1 MSEENT
7 TEKTILENFYSEREP
22 DEKAATMSDLLPV
35 TPKTGA
41 PEGAAYF
48 MEFADVTVK
57 LSEKHPDWPYVN
69 ARLKVVEPDD
79 YENQGFYTFF
89 WLPPVY
95 NDMDEK
101 ELKKVG
107 RQTDGLY
114 YNIDTICGE
123 GVANSLF
130 EGVNDQDT
138 AVEAMEK
145 LADLLDEERAVV
157 TVRIQTPNKAR
168 QAQGY
173 TDKFNSVKGYA
184 NAATWEGEDI

>member
-1 MSEENT
+1 MTTEN

-22 DEKAATMSDLLPV
+22 DEKAAQPNNLLPD
-35 TPKTGA
+35 KEKEGA
-41 PEGAAYF
+41 PENAAYF

-57 LSEKHPDWPYVN
+57 RSEKHPDWPYVN

-79 YENQGFYTFF
+79 YENQGFFTFF

-95 NDMDEK
+95 DDMDEK

-107 RQTDGLY
+107 RQVDGLL

-123 GVANSLF
+123 GVGTSLF

-157 TVRIQTPNKAR
+157 TVRIQTPNKDR

-173 TDKFNSVKGYA
+173 TDKFNSVKAYA
-184 NAATWEGEDI
+184 NATTWEGEDI

>member
-22 DEKAATMSDLLPV
+22 DEKAAQSNNLLPD
-35 TPKTGA
+35 KEKEGA

-57 LSEKHPDWPYVN
+57 RSEKHPDWPYVN

-79 YENQGFYTFF
+79 FENQGFFTFF

-95 NDMDEK
+95 DDMDAK

-107 RQTDGLY
+107 RQIDGLL

-123 GVANSLF
+123 GIGTSLF
-130 EGVNDQDT
+130 STVNDQDT

-157 TVRIQTPNKAR
+157 TVQIRKPNKAR
-168 QAQGY
+168 QNQGY
-173 TDKFNSVKGYA
+173 TDDFNSVKAYA
-184 NAATWEGEDI
+184 HAETWEGEDI

>member
-1 MSEENT
+1 MTTEN
-7 TEKTILENFYSEREP
+7 TEKTILENFYSQREP
-22 DEKAATMSDLLPV
+22 DEKAAQSNNLLPD
-35 TPKTGA
+35 KEKDGA

-57 LSEKHPDWPYVN
+57 RSEKNNDWPYVN

-79 YENQGFYTFF
+79 FENQGFFTMF

-95 NDMDEK
+95 SDMDDK
-101 ELKKVG
+101 ELKKAG
-107 RQTDGLY
+107 KQTDGLM

-123 GVANSLF
+123 GVATSLF
-130 EGVNDQDT
+130 DGVNDQDT

-157 TVRIQTPNKAR
+157 TVQIRKPNKSQR
-168 QAQGY
+168 DQGY
-173 TDKFNSVKGYA
+173 TDDKNAVKAYA
-184 NAATWEGEDI
+184 NAGTWEGEDI

>member
-1 MSEENT
+1 MTTEN

-22 DEKAATMSDLLPV
+22 DEKAAQPNNLLPD
-35 TPKTGA
+35 KEKAGA
-41 PEGAAYF
+41 PKGAAYF

-57 LSEKHPDWPYVN
+57 RSEKHPGWPYIN
-69 ARLKVVEPDD
+69 ARIKVVEPDD
-79 YENQGFYTFF
+79 FENQGFFTFF

-95 NDMDEK
+95 DDMDEK

-107 RQTDGLY
+107 HQIDGLL
-114 YNIDTICGE
+114 YNIDTICGD
-123 GVANSLF
+123 GVGASLF
-130 EGVNDQDT
+130 GTVNDEET

-157 TVRIQTPNKAR
+157 TVRIQTPNKDR

-173 TDKFNSVKGYA
+173 TDQFNSVKAYA
-184 NAATWEGEDI
+184 NAASWEGEDI